1 MALNLT
7 QEMVNKAASI
17 LTEWGNESAE
27 HMRQLLRQRLKHKQG
42 ESNLAQSIQVENT
55 AVTKDTVTFKF
66 TLNDYYMFI
75 DLGVKGLRNKSQTYT
90 SKEYPSGFR
99 FRTMSTP
106 PSMINSLQNFI
117 ARKGIPVRK
126 SKSQSSSEVIQD
138 SFSMAKAM
146 AEAIKKKGIDG
157 TRFYSDT
164 FDEANFKRLETRL
177 QQGLGQDIEIKIV
190 NDFKQGI

>member
-99 FRTMSTP
+99 FRTMETP
-106 PSMINSLQNFI
+106 PSMISSLQNFI
-117 ARKGIPVRK
+117 DRKGIP
-126 SKSQSSSEVIQD
+126 KSQSGSEVIQD
-138 SFSMAKAM
+138 SFSMAMSM

-177 QQGLGQDIEIKIV
+177 QQGLGQDIEIKII

>member
-42 ESNLAQSIQVENT
+42 ESNLAQSIQVEET
-55 AVTKDTVTFKF
+55 FVSKDTVSFKF

-75 DLGVKGLRNKSQTYT
+75 DLGIKGLRNKSQTYT

-106 PSMINSLQNFI
+106 PSMVASLQNFI
-117 ARKGIPVRK
+117 ARKGLTAKK
-126 SKSQSSSEVIQD
+126 SENGVTQTTFQ
-138 SFSMAKAM
+138 MAMSM

-177 QQGLGQDIEIKIV
+177 QQGLGQDIEIKII